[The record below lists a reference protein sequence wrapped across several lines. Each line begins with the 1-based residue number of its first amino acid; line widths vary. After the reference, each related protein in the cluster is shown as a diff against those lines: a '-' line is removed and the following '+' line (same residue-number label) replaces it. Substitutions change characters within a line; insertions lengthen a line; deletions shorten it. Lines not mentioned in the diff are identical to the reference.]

1 MDHYWGAKDPADTK
15 DKKSSKDND
24 KTSIEVAG
32 NHIYFYNGV
41 DFETALSLNKTLQEQ
56 AVKITNIA
64 KTNGFDKPVL
74 HLHINSGGG
83 YIVAGTAIMD
93 TILRLKKDIDIY
105 TYVEGRAASAATFIS
120 LVGTKRL
127 ITPNSL
133 MLIHQLSGVN
143 WGKYNEMLD
152 DIKNS
157 ELMMKMI
164 KDFYDKYTKVPADT
178 IDEILSHDLY
188 WDAAKCIEMGLADE
202 IVG

>member
-1 MDHYWGAKDPADTK
+1 MEHYWGVKNLEDKSTK
-15 DKKSSKDND
+15 VSKDED
-24 KTSIEVAG
+24 KTSIEVTG
-32 NHIYFYNGV
+32 NHIFFYNGV
-41 DFETALSLNKTLQEQ
+41 DFETALNLNKTMQDTAIKLIIL
-56 AVKITNIA
+56 AR
-64 KTNGFDKPVL
+64 TNGFDKPVM

-93 TILRLKKDIDIY
+93 TILRLKKDIDIH

-133 MLIHQLSGVN
+133 MLIHQLSGGS

-152 DIKNS
+152 DHQNN
-157 ELMMKMI
+157 ELMMDMI
-164 KDFYDKYTKVPADT
+164 KNFYAEYTKVSMDK

-188 WDAAKCIEMGLADE
+188 WDAKKCLEFGLVDE
-202 IVG
+202 II